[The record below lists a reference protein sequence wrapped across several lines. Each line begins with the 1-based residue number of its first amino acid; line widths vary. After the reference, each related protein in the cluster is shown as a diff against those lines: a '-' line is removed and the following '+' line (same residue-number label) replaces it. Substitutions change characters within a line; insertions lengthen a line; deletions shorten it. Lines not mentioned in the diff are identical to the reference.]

1 MCGIC
6 GELSFSPDLKVEER
20 WLVAMAAALEHRGPD
35 HGAAYVAPDGRGGL
49 GFRRL
54 SIIDL
59 RAAANQPIGNEDG
72 SVQLVFNGE
81 IYNFREL
88 RKGLVARGHAF
99 RSNADSE
106 VIVHLYEELGDRAI
120 DELDGMFAIG
130 LWDTNR
136 KRLLLARDRAGKKP
150 LFAWED
156 RHRVVFGSEIKA
168 LAAHP
173 DVRLEIDP
181 AALPYYFLHGFVPHP
196 QTFYR
201 GITQIEPGT
210 VVTFER
216 DGKRVDRKYWQLTY
230 PRVEARTQP
239 HDHAAAVTKVRELV
253 TAAVERRLIS
263 DVPLGAFLSG
273 GIDSAIVVSVMSRL
287 AAGKVRTFSI
297 GFEGDP
303 AFDESAEAR
312 ATAAHFNT
320 DHTEF
325 RVRPSAI
332 DLLDTLIYHHD
343 GAFAD
348 SSAIPTYL
356 VAKLTRQH
364 VTVAL
369 TGDGGDEVFAGY
381 LRFNAA
387 LAAER
392 TPGWMALGLPIL
404 RMLPAPRNERSI
416 VARSARFMRYM
427 QLPLEDRLFAFSG
440 VFYDDLEALLDPA
453 FAAAAGPIDRRR
465 ALRGLAGIDGA
476 SPLSR
481 LLAANFHSYLHDDL
495 LVKTDRMTM
504 ANSLEARAPFL
515 DRALVEYVA
524 GLPDDEKLR
533 GMTTKAILREA
544 FAGTLPAAVMQ
555 APKKGFGVPLDA
567 WFRGE
572 LAAPCRDLLLAPSAK
587 LRSYLSQDFVRRLV
601 EDHQGGRANHGHRLW
616 TLLTFE
622 RWLQLLPSWR
632 GGGIA

>member
-20 WLVAMAAALEHRGPD
+20 SLLAMASRLEHRGPD
-35 HGAAYVAPDGRGGL
+35 HGAAYVAPDGRAGL

-59 RAAANQPIGNEDG
+59 RAAANQPLGNEDG

-81 IYNFREL
+81 VYNFREL
-88 RKGLVARGHAF
+88 RKGLVARGHQF

-120 DELDGMFAIG
+120 DELDGMFAVG
-130 LWDTNR
+130 LWDANR

-150 LFAWED
+150 LFVWQNGRRLA
-156 RHRVVFGSEIKA
+156 FASEIKA
-168 LAAHP
+168 FIGHP
-173 DVRLEIDP
+173 SITLDIDP
-181 AALPYYFLHGFVPHP
+181 SALPYYFLHGYVPHP

-216 DGKRVDRKYWQLTY
+216 DGKRADRKYWQLTY
-230 PRVEARTQP
+230 PTVVAARRP
-239 HDHAAAVTKVRELV
+239 RDHAADVTKVRELV
-253 TAAVERRLIS
+253 TAAVERRLVS

-273 GIDSAIVVSVMSRL
+273 GIDSAIIVSVMSRL
-287 AAGKVRTFSI
+287 AGGKVKTFSI

-303 AFDESAEAR
+303 DFDESAEAR
-312 ATAAHFNT
+312 ATATHFGT

-332 DLLDTLIYHHD
+332 DLLDTLVYHHD
-343 GAFAD
+343 GPFSD
-348 SSAIPTYL
+348 SSAIPTFL

-392 TPGWMALGLPIL
+392 APRWMALALPL
-404 RMLPAPRNERSI
+404 LGMLPPPRNERSL

-427 QLPLEDRLFAFSG
+427 KLPLEDRLIAFAG
-440 VFYDDLEALLDPA
+440 VFYDDLEALLDPS
-453 FAAAAGPIDRRR
+453 FVNTVGPIDRRR
-465 ALRGLAGIDGA
+465 ALRDLKGIDGA
-476 SPLSR
+476 SLLSR

-515 DRALVEYVA
+515 DRALMDYVA
-524 GLPDDEKLR
+524 GLPDDDKLS

-544 FAGTLPAAVMQ
+544 FADALPAAVMQ

-572 LAAPCRDLLLAPSAK
+572 LSGACRDLLLAPSAK
-587 LRSYLSQDFVRRLV
+587 LGSYLSQDFVRTLV
-601 EDHQGGRANHGHRLW
+601 DDHQAGRANHGNRLW

-622 RWLQLLPSWR
+622 RWLQLLPAWR
-632 GGGIA
+632 A